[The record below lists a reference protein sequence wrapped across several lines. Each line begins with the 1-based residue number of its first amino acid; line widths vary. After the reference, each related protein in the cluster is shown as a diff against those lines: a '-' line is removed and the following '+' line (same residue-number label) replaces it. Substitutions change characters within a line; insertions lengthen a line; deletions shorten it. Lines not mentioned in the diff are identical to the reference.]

1 MKAQSIQQFAI
12 VQSDSAAA
20 FEGELNAR
28 IRELSDRNPKVKF
41 DGLTAY
47 ISYNETVRL
56 PESLADMYELNGACF
71 HCEDCPEFQAILKED
86 GTEDKR
92 LKYGECQYAE
102 MGRTRKD
109 RAACDMLYKL
119 IRGGRIGLCYKR

>member
-20 FEGELNAR
+20 FEEELNAR
-28 IRELSDRNPKVKF
+28 LMDLSEKNPKVSF

-47 ISYNETVRL
+47 VSYIKTVRI
-56 PESLADMYELNGACF
+56 PETLADAYELNGACF
-71 HCEDCPEFQAILKED
+71 HCEDCPEFQAMLKAD
-86 GTEDKR
+86 GTEDTR

-102 MGRTRKD
+102 MRRTRKD
-109 RAACDMLYKL
+109 APACDMLYKL
-119 IRGGRIGLCYKR
+119 IRDGRIGLCYRR

>member
-12 VQSDSAAA
+12 VQSDSAPA

-28 IRELSDRNPKVKF
+28 IRELSTKNPKVSF
-41 DGLTAY
+41 AGLTAY
-47 ISYNETVRL
+47 ISYFETVSI
-56 PESLADMYELNGACF
+56 PESVADEYELKGACF

-86 GTEDKR
+86 GTEDNR

-119 IRGGRIGLCYKR
+119 IRDGRIGLCYRR